1 MDCVEYLQDQGYSI
15 TQEMIRGCRDGA
27 QGKVVNCENILVRAD
42 VTARHASA
50 ACELASKQ

>member
-1 MDCVEYLQDQGYSI
+1 MEYLQDQGYSI

-27 QGKVVNCENILVRAD
+27 QGKVMNCENILVRAD